1 MIHPMFG
8 NIEIKDVRQIEG
20 YTLAYF
26 NKTLCNMNIL
36 KEISKEVENAQNNS

>member
-1 MIHPMFG
+1 MFG